1 MKIKNIAMAAIA
13 LAGLSSMAPAPMVQV
28 QNENQPAQSQK
39 AQKDQIVEPKH
50 SQKINV
56 VQEAGGMQ
64 VLGYGYGIPPHIY
77 GMHHV
82 RKGTHKK
89 TNK

>member
-1 MKIKNIAMAAIA
+1 MKIRNLAATAIA
-13 LAGLSSMAPAPMVQV
+13 LAGLSSMAPAPTIKV

-39 AQKDQIVEPKH
+39 SQKDQVVEPRH
-50 SQKINV
+50 SQKIQV

-77 GMHHV
+77 GMYHV
-82 RKGTHKK
+82 RRGSHKRS
-89 TNK
+89 NK